1 MITKFGKRFLTSY
14 LSGNNSFSAKELA
27 LGIGSISPNAK
38 GNDTKLNFEFYR
50 LPVELSSFNILQSL
64 DVNGDP
70 VFDVDGDPVYEYSII
85 YKSTIPQDVSGVVSE
100 VGLYPGGRQS
110 LNNFDSKFITSF
122 TNEFNWFDGATNPTS
137 QANTQDSN
145 GAYTFLS
152 KVSDS
157 MVRVDVTSGQ
167 TKEYINSLISDDIS
181 GYSINDT
188 IAIAYKKVDNNVSK
202 IRVKFYSSDLA
213 YYYVDF
219 TPESGTGDKIQEV
232 SLGNLFSNYT
242 ASPNLPDPSSIIKI
256 GVATTAT
263 GGATT
268 VYFDAIRINDED
280 TFDPGYGLISR
291 SVLSTPLIKKPGRPV
306 DIEYK
311 LQLEF

>member
-14 LSGNNSFSAKELA
+14 LSGNNSFSLKELG

-38 GNDTKLNFEFYR
+38 GNDTRLNFEFYR
-50 LPVELSSFNILQSL
+50 LPVELASFDILQ
-64 DVNGDP
+64 NGVDS
-70 VFDVDGDPVYEYSII
+70 DGDPIYEYFVT

-100 VGLYPGGRQS
+100 VGLYPGNRQS
-110 LNNFDSKFITSF
+110 FNNFDSKFITSF
-122 TNEFNWFDGATNPTS
+122 TNEFNWFNGTDNPTS
-137 QANTQDSN
+137 QGNTQDAN

-157 MVRVDVTSGQ
+157 MIKVDVTSGQ

-188 IAIAYKKVDNNVSK
+188 IAIAYKKADNNVSK
-202 IRVKFYSSDLA
+202 IRIKFYSSDLA

-219 TPESGTGDKIQEV
+219 TPESGTGDKIQ
-232 SLGNLFSNYT
+232 SLSLDNLFNNYT
-242 ASPNLPDPSSIIKI
+242 ASPNLPDPSSITKI

-263 GGATT
+263 GGNTT

-311 LQLEF
+311 LQLDF

>member
-1 MITKFGKRFLTSY
+1 MITKFGKRFLISY
-14 LSGNNSFSAKELA
+14 LSGNNSFLSKELA
-27 LGIGSISPNAK
+27 LGIGSTAPNAK
-38 GNDTKLNFEFYR
+38 GNDTKLEFEFYR
-50 LPVELSSFNILQSL
+50 LPVELSSFNILQTGV
-64 DVNGDP
+64 DIDGDP
-70 VFDVDGDPVYEYSII
+70 VFDYFIT
-85 YKSTIPQDVSGVVSE
+85 YKSTIPQDISGVISE
-100 VGLYPGGRQS
+100 IGLYPGDRTS
-110 LNNFDSKFITSF
+110 FNNFDSKFITSF
-122 TNEFNWFDGATNPTS
+122 TNEFNWFSGSTNPTS
-137 QANTQDSN
+137 QGNTIDSN
-145 GAYTFLS
+145 GNYTFLS

-157 MVRVDVTSGQ
+157 MIKVDVTSGQ

-188 IAIAYKKVDNNVSK
+188 ISIAYKKADNNVSK

-219 TPESGTGDKIQEV
+219 TPESGTGDKIQTL
-232 SLGNLFSNYT
+232 SLSNLFSNYT
-242 ASPNLPDPSSIIKI
+242 AAPNLPDPSSIIKI
-256 GVATTAT
+256 GVETTAS
-263 GGATT
+263 GGNTT

-280 TFDPGYGLISR
+280 TFDPTYGLISR

>member
-14 LSGNNSFSAKELA
+14 LSGNNSFSSKEIA
-27 LGIGSISPNAK
+27 LGIGSTAANQY
-38 GNDTKLNFEFYR
+38 GNDTRLNFEFYR
-50 LPVELSSFNILQSL
+50 LPVELSSFSVLE
-64 DVNGDP
+64 NG
-70 VFDVDGDPVYEYSII
+70 VDGSGSPAYDYFVT
-85 YKSTIPQDVSGVVSE
+85 YKATIPQDISGVISE

-122 TNEFNWFDGATNPTS
+122 TNEFNWFDGSNNPTS

-145 GAYTFLS
+145 GTYTFLS

-157 MVRVDVTSGQ
+157 MIKVDVASGQ

-188 IAIAYKKVDNNVSK
+188 IAIAYKKADNNVSK
-202 IRVKFYSSDLA
+202 IRVKFYSSELA

-219 TPESGTGDKIQEV
+219 TPESGTGDKIQEL
-232 SLGNLFSNYT
+232 SLNNLFSNYT

-256 GVATTAT
+256 GVAITAT

-268 VYFDAIRINDED
+268 VYLDAIRINDED

-311 LQLEF
+311 LQLDF

>member
-1 MITKFGKRFLTSY
+1 MISKFGKRFLTSY
-14 LSGNNSFSAKELA
+14 VSGSNEFASKELA
-27 LGIGSISPNAK
+27 LGIGSTTPNAK
-38 GNDTKLNFEFYR
+38 GNDTKLEFEFYR
-50 LPVELSSFNILQSL
+50 LPVELSSFNILEA
-64 DVNGDP
+64 G
-70 VFDVDGDPVYEYSII
+70 VDGDGDPIYNYFVT
-85 YKSTIPQDVSGVVSE
+85 YKSTIPQDVSGVISE

-110 LNNFDSKFITSF
+110 FNNFDSKFITSF
-122 TNEFNWFDGATNPTS
+122 TNEFNWFSGTDNPTS
-137 QANTQDSN
+137 QGNAQDAN

-157 MVRVDVTSGQ
+157 MIKVDVTSGQ
-167 TKEYINSLISDDIS
+167 TKEYINSHISDDIS

-188 IAIAYKKVDNNVSK
+188 ISIAYKKADNNVSK

-219 TPESGTGDKIQEV
+219 TPASGTGDKIQT
-232 SLGNLFSNYT
+232 LTLNNLFSNYT
-242 ASPNLPDPSSIIKI
+242 AAPNLPDPSSIIKI
-256 GVATTAT
+256 GVATTAS
-263 GGATT
+263 GGNTT

-311 LQLEF
+311 LQLDF

>member
-14 LSGNNSFSAKELA
+14 LSGNNSFSLKELA
-27 LGIGSISPNAK
+27 LGIGSIAPNAK
-38 GNDTKLNFEFYR
+38 GNDTRLNFEFYR
-50 LPVELSSFNILQSL
+50 LPVELASFDILQ
-64 DVNGDP
+64 NG
-70 VFDVDGDPVYEYSII
+70 VDGDGDPIYEYFVT

-100 VGLYPGGRQS
+100 IGLYPGDRQS
-110 LNNFDSKFITSF
+110 FNNFDSKFITSF
-122 TNEFNWFDGATNPTS
+122 TNEFNWFSGSDNPTS
-137 QANTQDSN
+137 QGNTQDSS
-145 GAYTFLS
+145 GTYTFLS

-157 MVRVDVTSGQ
+157 MIKVDVTSGQ

-188 IAIAYKKVDNNVSK
+188 IAIAYKKADNNVSK

-219 TPESGTGDKIQEV
+219 TPESGTGDKIQ
-232 SLGNLFSNYT
+232 SLSLDNLFNNYT
-242 ASPNLPDPSSIIKI
+242 ASPNLPDPSSITKI

-263 GGATT
+263 GGNTT

-311 LQLEF
+311 LQLDF

>member
-14 LSGNNSFSAKELA
+14 VAGSESFLNKELA
-27 LGIGSISPNAK
+27 FGIGSTASSVK

-50 LPVELSSFNILQSL
+50 IPVELSGFNILQ
-64 DVNGDP
+64 NGVDE
-70 VFDVDGDPVYEYSII
+70 DGDPVYEYFVT
-85 YKSTIPQDVSGVVSE
+85 YKSTIPQDISGVISE
-100 VGLYPGGRQS
+100 VGLYPSGRQS
-110 LNNFDSKFITSF
+110 FNNFDSKFITSF
-122 TNEFNWFDGATNPTS
+122 TNEFNWFDGSSNPAS
-137 QANTQDSN
+137 QANTQNSS

-152 KVSDS
+152 RVSDS
-157 MVRVDVTSGQ
+157 MIKVDVTSGQ
-167 TKEYINSLISDDIS
+167 TKEYINSFISNDIS

-188 IAIAYKKVDNNVSK
+188 IAIAYKKADNNVSK

-219 TPESGTGDKIQEV
+219 TPESGTGDKIQ
-232 SLGNLFSNYT
+232 SLSLDNLFNNYT
-242 ASPNLPDPSSIIKI
+242 ASPNLPDPSSITKI

-263 GGATT
+263 GGNTT

-311 LQLEF
+311 LQLDF

>member
-1 MITKFGKRFLTSY
+1 MITKFGKRFITSY
-14 LSGNNSFSAKELA
+14 LAGNEPFASKELA
-27 LGIGSISPNAK
+27 LGIGSTAPDIK
-38 GNDTKLNFEFYR
+38 GNDTRLDFEFYR
-50 LPVELSSFNILQSL
+50 LPVELSSFNI
-64 DVNGDP
+64 VENG
-70 VFDVDGDPVYEYSII
+70 VDGDGDPIFNYFIT

-100 VGLYPGGRQS
+100 IGLYPGDRLS
-110 LNNFDSKFITSF
+110 FNNFDSKFITSF
-122 TNEFNWFDGATNPTS
+122 RNEFNWSDGLNNPSS
-137 QANTQDSN
+137 QGNTQDDN
-145 GAYTFLS
+145 GNYTFLS

-157 MVRVDVTSGQ
+157 MVRVNVSSGQ
-167 TKEYINSLISDDIS
+167 TKEYINSFISDDFS

-188 IAIAYKKVDNNVSK
+188 ISIAYKKADNNVSK

-219 TPESGTGDKIQEV
+219 TPESGTGDKIQTL
-232 SLGNLFSNYT
+232 SLNNLFSNYT

-256 GVATTAT
+256 GIETTAT
-263 GGATT
+263 GGDTT
-268 VYFDAIRINDED
+268 VYFDALRINDED
-280 TFDPGYGLISR
+280 TFDPAYGLISR

>member
-14 LSGNNSFSAKELA
+14 LSGNNTFTSKELA
-27 LGIGSISPNAK
+27 LGIGSTTPNIK
-38 GNDTKLNFEFYR
+38 GNDTKLDFEFYR
-50 LPVELSSFNILQSL
+50 LPVELSSFNILQT
-64 DVNGDP
+64 G
-70 VFDVDGDPVYEYSII
+70 VDGDGDPIFSYYIT

-100 VGLYPGGRQS
+100 IGLYPGDRMS
-110 LNNFDSKFITSF
+110 FNNFDSKFITSF
-122 TNEFNWFDGATNPTS
+122 TNEFNWFNGTENPAS
-137 QANTQDSN
+137 QGNTQDSN
-145 GAYTFLS
+145 GNYTFLS

-157 MVRVDVTSGQ
+157 MIKVDVTSGQ
-167 TKEYINSLISDDIS
+167 TKEYINSFISDDIS

-188 IAIAYKKVDNNVSK
+188 ISIAYKKADNNVSN

-219 TPESGTGDKIQEV
+219 TPESGTGDKIQ
-232 SLGNLFSNYT
+232 SLSLDNLFSNYT
-242 ASPNLPDPSSIIKI
+242 TSPNLPDPSSIIKI

-263 GGATT
+263 GGDTT

-280 TFDPGYGLISR
+280 TFDPSYGLISR
-291 SVLSTPLIKKPGRPV
+291 SVLSSPLIKKPGRPV

-311 LQLEF
+311 IQLEF

>member
-14 LSGNNSFSAKELA
+14 LSGNESFLNKELA
-27 LGIGSISPNAK
+27 FGIGSTTPNAK
-38 GNDTKLNFEFYR
+38 GNDTKLEFEFYR
-50 LPVELSSFNILQSL
+50 IPVELSSFNVIQ
-64 DVNGDP
+64 NG
-70 VFDVDGDPVYEYSII
+70 VDGDGDPIYDYSVT
-85 YKSTIPQDVSGVVSE
+85 YKSTIPQDVSGVISE
-100 VGLYPGGRQS
+100 IGLYPGGRQS
-110 LNNFDSKFITSF
+110 FNNFDSKFITSF
-122 TNEFNWFDGATNPTS
+122 TNEFNWFNGSNNPTS
-137 QANTQDSN
+137 QANTQDST

-157 MVRVDVTSGQ
+157 MIRVDVTSGQ

-188 IAIAYKKVDNNVSK
+188 ISIAYKKADNNVSK
-202 IRVKFYSSDLA
+202 IRVKFYSSDSA

-219 TPESGTGDKIQEV
+219 TPSSGTGDKIQ
-232 SLGNLFSNYT
+232 SLSLANLFNNYT
-242 ASPNLPDPSSIIKI
+242 ASPNLPDSSSIIKI
-256 GVATTAT
+256 GIETSAT
-263 GGATT
+263 GGSTT
-268 VYFDAIRINDED
+268 VYFDASRINDED

-311 LQLEF
+311 LQLDF

>member
-14 LSGNNSFSAKELA
+14 LSGNNSFSLKELA
-27 LGIGSISPNAK
+27 LGIGSIAPNAK
-38 GNDTKLNFEFYR
+38 GNDTRLNFEFYR
-50 LPVELSSFNILQSL
+50 LPVELASFDISQ
-64 DVNGDP
+64 NGVDG
-70 VFDVDGDPVYEYSII
+70 DGDPVYEYFVT

-100 VGLYPGGRQS
+100 IGLYPGDRQS
-110 LNNFDSKFITSF
+110 FNNFDSKFITSF
-122 TNEFNWFDGATNPTS
+122 TNEFNWFSGSDNPTS
-137 QANTQDSN
+137 QGNTQNSS

-157 MVRVDVTSGQ
+157 MIKVDVTSGQ

-188 IAIAYKKVDNNVSK
+188 IAIAYKKADNNVSK

-219 TPESGTGDKIQEV
+219 TPESGTGDKIQ
-232 SLGNLFSNYT
+232 SLSLDNLFNNYT
-242 ASPNLPDPSSIIKI
+242 ASPNLPDPSSITKI

-263 GGATT
+263 GGNTT

-311 LQLEF
+311 LQLDF

>member
-14 LSGNNSFSAKELA
+14 LSGNSAFVSKELA
-27 LGIGSISPNAK
+27 LGIGSTTPNAK

-50 LPVELSSFNILQSL
+50 LPVELSSFSILEAGV
-64 DVNGDP
+64 DG
-70 VFDVDGDPVYEYSII
+70 DGDPVYSYFVT
-85 YKSTIPQDVSGVVSE
+85 YKSTIPQDISGVVSE
-100 VGLYPGGRQS
+100 VGLYPGDRQS
-110 LNNFDSKFITSF
+110 FNNFDSKFITSF
-122 TNEFNWFDGATNPTS
+122 TNEFNWFNGTDNPTS
-137 QANTQDSN
+137 QGNTQDAN
-145 GAYTFLS
+145 GTYTFLS
-152 KVSDS
+152 RVSDS
-157 MVRVDVTSGQ
+157 MIKVDVTSGQ

-188 IAIAYKKVDNNVSK
+188 ISIAYKKSDNNVSK

-219 TPESGTGDKIQEV
+219 TPESGTGDKIQEL
-232 SLGNLFSNYT
+232 SLSNLFNNYT
-242 ASPNLPDPSSIIKI
+242 ASPNLPDPSSITKI

-263 GGATT
+263 GGNTT

-311 LQLEF
+311 LQLDF

>member
-14 LSGNNSFSAKELA
+14 LSGNNSFTSKELA
-27 LGIGSISPNAK
+27 LGIGSTTPDVK
-38 GNDTKLNFEFYR
+38 GNDTRLDFEFYR
-50 LPVELSSFNILQSL
+50 LPVELSSFNVLET
-64 DVNGDP
+64 GT
-70 VFDVDGDPVYEYSII
+70 DVDGDPIYSYFVT
-85 YKSTIPQDVSGVVSE
+85 YKSTIPQDISGVVSE
-100 VGLYPGGRQS
+100 IGLYPGDRQS
-110 LNNFDSKFITSF
+110 FNNFDSKFITSF
-122 TNEFNWFDGATNPTS
+122 TNEFNWFNGSDNPTS
-137 QANTQDSN
+137 QGNTQDSS

-188 IAIAYKKVDNNVSK
+188 IAIAYKKADNNVSK

-219 TPESGTGDKIQEV
+219 TPESGTGDKIQEL
-232 SLGNLFSNYT
+232 SLSNLFSNYT
-242 ASPNLPDPSSIIKI
+242 AAPNLPDPASIIKI
-256 GVATTAT
+256 GVATTAS
-263 GGATT
+263 GGNTT

-311 LQLEF
+311 LQLDF

>member
-14 LSGNNSFSAKELA
+14 LSGNSAFASKELA
-27 LGIGSISPNAK
+27 LGIGSISPDAK
-38 GNDTKLNFEFYR
+38 GNDTRFNFEFYR
-50 LPVELSSFNILQSL
+50 LPVELSSFNVLEAG
-64 DVNGDP
+64 V
-70 VFDVDGDPVYEYSII
+70 DVDGDPIYNYFVT
-85 YKSTIPQDVSGVVSE
+85 YKSTIPQDISGVVSE
-100 VGLYPGGRQS
+100 VGLYPGDRQS
-110 LNNFDSKFITSF
+110 FNNFDSKFITSF
-122 TNEFNWFDGATNPTS
+122 TNEFNWFSGTDNPTS
-137 QANTQDSN
+137 QGNTQDTN

-157 MVRVDVTSGQ
+157 MIKVDVTSGQ

-188 IAIAYKKVDNNVSK
+188 ISIAYKKADNNVSK

-219 TPESGTGDKIQEV
+219 TPESGTGDKIQ
-232 SLGNLFSNYT
+232 SLSLDNLFSNYT
-242 ASPNLPDPSSIIKI
+242 AAPNLPDPSSIIKI
-256 GVATTAT
+256 GVETTAS
-263 GGATT
+263 GGNTT

-311 LQLEF
+311 LQLDF

>member
-14 LSGNNSFSAKELA
+14 LAGNEPFASKELA
-27 LGIGSISPNAK
+27 LGIGSTTPNVK
-38 GNDTKLNFEFYR
+38 GNDTRLDFEFYR
-50 LPVELSSFNILQSL
+50 MPVELSSFNILET
-64 DVNGDP
+64 G
-70 VFDVDGDPVYEYSII
+70 VDGDGDPIFSYFIT

-100 VGLYPGGRQS
+100 IGLYPGDRMS
-110 LNNFDSKFITSF
+110 FNNFDSKFITSF
-122 TNEFNWFDGATNPTS
+122 TNEFNWFNGTENPLS
-137 QANTQDSN
+137 QGNTQDSN
-145 GAYTFLS
+145 GNYTFLS

-157 MVRVDVTSGQ
+157 MIRVDVTSGQ

-188 IAIAYKKVDNNVSK
+188 ISIAYKKADNNVSK

-219 TPESGTGDKIQEV
+219 TPESGTGDKIQTL
-232 SLGNLFSNYT
+232 SLNNLFSNYT
-242 ASPNLPDPSSIIKI
+242 ASPNLPDPSSITKI

-263 GGATT
+263 GGNTT
-268 VYFDAIRINDED
+268 VYFDAIRINDQD

>member
-14 LSGNNSFSAKELA
+14 LSGNNSFSSKEIA
-27 LGIGSISPNAK
+27 LGIGSTSPNAK
-38 GNDTKLNFEFYR
+38 GNDTRLNFEFYR
-50 LPVELSSFNILQSL
+50 LPVELSSFDVLQ
-64 DVNGDP
+64 NG
-70 VFDVDGDPVYEYSII
+70 VDGDGDPIYEYFVT

-100 VGLYPGGRQS
+100 IGLYPGGRQS

-122 TNEFNWFDGATNPTS
+122 TNEFNWFSGSNNPTS
-137 QANTQDSN
+137 QGNTQNSS
-145 GAYTFLS
+145 GEYTFLS

-157 MVRVDVTSGQ
+157 MIKVDVTSGQ

-188 IAIAYKKVDNNVSK
+188 IAIAYKKSDNNVSK

-219 TPESGTGDKIQEV
+219 TPESGTGDKIQ
-232 SLGNLFSNYT
+232 SLSLDNLFNNYT
-242 ASPNLPDPSSIIKI
+242 ASPNLPDPSSITKI

-263 GGATT
+263 GGNTT

-311 LQLEF
+311 LQLDF

>member
-14 LSGNNSFSAKELA
+14 LAGNEPFASKELA
-27 LGIGSISPNAK
+27 LGIGSTTPNVK
-38 GNDTKLNFEFYR
+38 GNDTKLDFEFYR
-50 LPVELSSFNILQSL
+50 LPVELSSFNILETGV
-64 DVNGDP
+64 DGDGDP
-70 VFDVDGDPVYEYSII
+70 VFSYYIT

-100 VGLYPGGRQS
+100 IGLYPGDRMS
-110 LNNFDSKFITSF
+110 FNNFDSKFITSF
-122 TNEFNWFDGATNPTS
+122 TNEFNWFNGTENPSS
-137 QANTQDSN
+137 QGNTQDAN
-145 GAYTFLS
+145 GNYTFLS

-157 MVRVDVTSGQ
+157 MVRVDVSSGQ

-188 IAIAYKKVDNNVSK
+188 ISIAYKKADNNLSK

-219 TPESGTGDKIQEV
+219 TPESGTGDKIQTL
-232 SLGNLFSNYT
+232 SLNNLFSNYT
-242 ASPNLPDPSSIIKI
+242 ASPNLPDPSSITKI
-256 GVATTAT
+256 GVETTAT
-263 GGATT
+263 GGNTT
-268 VYFDAIRINDED
+268 VYFDAIRINDQD

>member
-14 LSGNNSFSAKELA
+14 LAGSDSFLNKELA
-27 LGIGSISPNAK
+27 FGIGSTTPNSK
-38 GNDTKLNFEFYR
+38 GNDTKLEFEFYR
-50 LPVELSSFNILQSL
+50 IPVELSSFNVLQ
-64 DVNGDP
+64 NGVDI
-70 VFDVDGDPVYEYSII
+70 DGDPVYEYFIT
-85 YKSTIPQDVSGVVSE
+85 YKSTIPQDISGVISE
-100 VGLYPGGRQS
+100 IGLYPGGRQS
-110 LNNFDSKFITSF
+110 FNNFDSKFITSF
-122 TNEFNWFDGATNPTS
+122 TNEFNWFDGSNNPTS
-137 QANTQDSN
+137 QPNTQDPS
-145 GAYTFLS
+145 GTYTFLS

-157 MVRVDVTSGQ
+157 AIKVEVASGQ

-188 IAIAYKKVDNNVSK
+188 ISIAYKKADNNVSK

-219 TPESGTGDKIQEV
+219 TPESGTGDKIQQL
-232 SLGNLFSNYT
+232 SLSNLFSNYT
-242 ASPNLPDPSSIIKI
+242 AAPNLPDPASIIKI

-291 SVLSTPLIKKPGRPV
+291 SILSTPLIKKPGRPV

-311 LQLEF
+311 LQLDF

>member
-14 LSGNNSFSAKELA
+14 LSGNNQFAAKEIA
-27 LGIGSISPNAK
+27 LGIGSTTPDLK
-38 GNDTKLNFEFYR
+38 GNDTKLDFEFYR
-50 LPVELSSFNILQSL
+50 LPVELSSFNILESGV
-64 DVNGDP
+64 DG
-70 VFDVDGDPVYEYSII
+70 DGDPVYEYFVT
-85 YKSTIPQDVSGVVSE
+85 YKSTIPQDISGVISE
-100 VGLYPGGRQS
+100 VGLYPADRQS
-110 LNNFDSKFITSF
+110 FNSFDSKFITSF
-122 TNEFNWFDGATNPTS
+122 TNEFNWFSGSDNPTS
-137 QANTQDSN
+137 QGNTQDSS

-167 TKEYINSLISDDIS
+167 TKEYINSLISDNIS

-188 IAIAYKKVDNNVSK
+188 ISIAYKKADNNVSK
-202 IRVKFYSSDLA
+202 IRLKFYSSDSA

-219 TPESGTGDKIQEV
+219 TPESGTGDKIQT
-232 SLGNLFSNYT
+232 LTLNNLFSNYT
-242 ASPNLPDPSSIIKI
+242 AAPNLPDPSSIIKI
-256 GVATTAT
+256 GVATTAS
-263 GGATT
+263 GGSTT

-311 LQLEF
+311 LQLDF

>member
-1 MITKFGKRFLTSY
+1 MITKFGKRFLANY
-14 LSGNNSFSAKELA
+14 ISGNNSFASKELA

-38 GNDTKLNFEFYR
+38 GNDTRLNFEFYR
-50 LPVELSSFNILQSL
+50 LPVELSSFNILQT
-64 DVNGDP
+64 GT
-70 VFDVDGDPVYEYSII
+70 DVDGDPVYSYFVI
-85 YKSTIPQDVSGVVSE
+85 YKSTIPQDISGVISE
-100 VGLYPGGRQS
+100 VGLYPGDRQS
-110 LNNFDSKFITSF
+110 FNNFDSKFITSF
-122 TNEFNWFDGATNPTS
+122 TNEFNWFSGSSNPTL
-137 QANTQDSN
+137 QGNTQDSS

-157 MVRVDVTSGQ
+157 MIRVDVTSGQ
-167 TKEYINSLISDDIS
+167 SKEYINSLISDDIS

-188 IAIAYKKVDNNVSK
+188 IAIAYKKTDNNVSK

-219 TPESGTGDKIQEV
+219 TPESGTGDKIQ
-232 SLGNLFSNYT
+232 SLSLNNLFSNYT
-242 ASPNLPDPSSIIKI
+242 AAPNLPDPSSIIKI
-256 GVATTAT
+256 GVETTAS
-263 GGATT
+263 GGNTT

>member
-1 MITKFGKRFLTSY
+1 MITKFGKRFLTNY
-14 LSGNNSFSAKELA
+14 LAGNESFVAKELA
-27 LGIGSISPNAK
+27 FGIGSTTPNVK
-38 GNDTKLNFEFYR
+38 GNDTKLDFEFYR
-50 LPVELSSFNILQSL
+50 VPVELSSFNILQTGV
-64 DVNGDP
+64 DGDGDP
-70 VFDVDGDPVYEYSII
+70 VFDYFVT
-85 YKSTIPQDVSGVVSE
+85 YKSTIPQDVSGVISE
-100 VGLYPGGRQS
+100 IGLYPGGRQS
-110 LNNFDSKFITSF
+110 FNNFDSKFITSF
-122 TNEFNWFDGATNPTS
+122 TNEFNWFSGSDNPAS
-137 QANTQDSN
+137 QGNTQDSS

-157 MVRVDVTSGQ
+157 MIKVDVTSGQ

-188 IAIAYKKVDNNVSK
+188 IAIAYKKADSNVSN

-219 TPESGTGDKIQEV
+219 TPPSGTGDKIQTV
-232 SLGNLFSNYT
+232 SLNDLFSNYT

-256 GVATTAT
+256 GVATTAS
-263 GGATT
+263 GGNTT

-280 TFDPGYGLISR
+280 TFDPAYGLISR
-291 SVLSTPLIKKPGRPV
+291 SVLGTPLIKKAGRPV

-311 LQLEF
+311 MQLDF

>member
-1 MITKFGKRFLTSY
+1 
-14 LSGNNSFSAKELA
+14 
-27 LGIGSISPNAK
+27 
-38 GNDTKLNFEFYR
+38 
-50 LPVELSSFNILQSL
+50 
-64 DVNGDP
+64 
-70 VFDVDGDPVYEYSII
+70 
-85 YKSTIPQDVSGVVSE
+85 VSGVVSE
-100 VGLYPGGRQS
+100 IGLYPGDRQS
-110 LNNFDSKFITSF
+110 FNNFDSKFITSF
-122 TNEFNWFDGATNPTS
+122 TNEFNWFSGTDNPTS
-137 QANTQDSN
+137 QGNTQDSS
-145 GAYTFLS
+145 GTYTFLS

-157 MVRVDVTSGQ
+157 MIKVDVTSGQ

-188 IAIAYKKVDNNVSK
+188 IAIAYKKADNNVSK

-219 TPESGTGDKIQEV
+219 TPESGTGDKIQ
-232 SLGNLFSNYT
+232 SLSLDNLFNNYT
-242 ASPNLPDPSSIIKI
+242 ASPNLPDPSSITKI

-263 GGATT
+263 GGNTT

-311 LQLEF
+311 LQLDF

>member
-1 MITKFGKRFLTSY
+1 MITRFGKRFLTSY
-14 LSGNNSFSAKELA
+14 VAGSESFLNKELA
-27 LGIGSISPNAK
+27 FGIGSTAPSVK
-38 GNDTKLNFEFYR
+38 GNDTKLDFEFYR
-50 LPVELSSFNILQSL
+50 IPVELSGFNILQ
-64 DVNGDP
+64 NGVDG
-70 VFDVDGDPVYEYSII
+70 DGDPVYEYFVT
-85 YKSTIPQDVSGVVSE
+85 YKSTIPQDISGVISE
-100 VGLYPGGRQS
+100 IGLYPSGRQS
-110 LNNFDSKFITSF
+110 FNNFDSKFITSF
-122 TNEFNWFDGATNPTS
+122 TNEFNWFDGSSNPTS
-137 QANTQDSN
+137 QANTQNSS

-157 MVRVDVTSGQ
+157 MIKVDVTSGQ
-167 TKEYINSLISDDIS
+167 TKEYVNSLLSEDIS

-188 IAIAYKKVDNNVSK
+188 IAIAYKKLDNNVSK
-202 IRVKFYSSDLA
+202 IRVKFYSSNLA

-219 TPESGTGDKIQEV
+219 TPESGTGDKIQ
-232 SLGNLFSNYT
+232 SLSLDNLFNNYT
-242 ASPNLPDPSSIIKI
+242 ASPNLPDPSSITKI

-263 GGATT
+263 GGNTT

-311 LQLEF
+311 LQLDF